1 VTSFVN
7 DKYGDAAA
15 KASLKINSVLLFIFC
30 GQKDFAQMPFTL
42 RYVQYMV
49 TSVLQD
55 QQYIFGVR
63 SFSVDEKALL
73 MKKDLVDVL
82 F

>member
-1 VTSFVN
+1 MATLTL
-7 DKYGDAAA
+7 
-15 KASLKINSVLLFIFC
+15 KASRKKNSVLIFIFC
-30 GQKDFAQMPFTL
+30 GKKDFAQMLFTL

-55 QQYIFGVR
+55 QKYMFGVR
-63 SFSVDEKALL
+63 SLLVDERALL
-73 MKKDLVDVL
+73 MKKDEADML

>member
-1 VTSFVN
+1 MATLPL
-7 DKYGDAAA
+7 

-73 MKKDLVDVL
+73 MKKHLADVL